1 MKSIIS
7 WHRGALEKF
16 MKYTNLDW
24 YQLSWIGFIKGIIL
38 WKKTKIIIVQNGV
51 IHLMG

>member
-38 WKKTKIIIVQNGV
+38 TVLIYEYFIS
-51 IHLMG
+51 